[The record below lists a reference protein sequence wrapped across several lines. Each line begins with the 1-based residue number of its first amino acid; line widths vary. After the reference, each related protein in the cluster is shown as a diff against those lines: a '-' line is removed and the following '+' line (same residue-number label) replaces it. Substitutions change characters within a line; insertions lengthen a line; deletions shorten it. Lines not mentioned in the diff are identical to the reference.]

1 MSNIEPEILLWG
13 TGAPFLWEKAKT
25 IETVQP
31 GEEAQ
36 LGLHQLVLIP
46 EGWMQRE
53 WSQVFFFFT
62 VESGQEAMGTNQNIG
77 GSV

>member
-1 MSNIEPEILLWG
+1 MSNIEPEILLGG

-31 GEEAQ
+31 GEEEAQ

-53 WSQVFFFFT
+53 WSQVLQWSQDKRQWARIRT
-62 VESGQEAMGTNQNIG
+62 
-77 GSV
+77 